1 MANESQ
7 NRRIPAAEKPI
18 ANASAIAY
26 RRGLPPSRHKVSRM
40 SASLVVFDL
49 DGTLIDTA
57 HDLVASLNHTIGLE
71 GLEPV
76 GYGDLTYLVGHG
88 GQVMIKRAFSLRGRE
103 ITEDELNRML
113 DAFVEH
119 YANAMPG
126 VSVPYPGLLD
136 ALDRLSGAGYR
147 LAVCTNKMEGLARRL
162 VDGLGLTARFAAI
175 TGGDTFSV
183 RKPDAEHLL
192 GTVRLAEADPLRTIM
207 IGDSLNDM
215 LVARNAGVPSI
226 GVPFGYSD
234 VPVADLEPNH
244 VITHFDELTPE
255 LVERLLAR

>member
-1 MANESQ
+1 
-7 NRRIPAAEKPI
+7 
-18 ANASAIAY
+18 
-26 RRGLPPSRHKVSRM
+26 M

-71 GLEPV
+71 GLDPV

-88 GQVMIKRAFSLRGRE
+88 GQVMIKRAFSLRGRD
-103 ITEDELNRML
+103 ITDGELERML
-113 DAFVEH
+113 DVFVEH
-119 YANAMPG
+119 YAAAMPG
-126 VSVPYPGLLD
+126 VSVPYPGLID
-136 ALDRLSGAGYR
+136 AMDRLSAAGYR

-162 VDGLGLTARFAAI
+162 IDGLGLTARFAAI
-175 TGGDTFSV
+175 TGGDTFAV

-192 GTVRLAEADPLRTIM
+192 GTVRLAQADPKRTVM
-207 IGDSLNDM
+207 VGDSLNDI

-234 VPVADLEPNH
+234 VPVAELEPSH
-244 VITHFDELTPE
+244 VVTHFDELTPDLIE
-255 LVERLLAR
+255 CLLAR

>member
-1 MANESQ
+1 
-7 NRRIPAAEKPI
+7 
-18 ANASAIAY
+18 
-26 RRGLPPSRHKVSRM
+26 M

-71 GLEPV
+71 GLDPV

-88 GQVMIKRAFSLRGRE
+88 GQVMIKRAFALRGRE
-103 ITEDELNRML
+103 VSEQELQRML
-113 DAFVEH
+113 AAFVKH
-119 YANAMPG
+119 YSGTMPG

-136 ALDRLSGAGYR
+136 AMDRLADAGHR
-147 LAVCTNKMEGLARRL
+147 LAVCTNKLEGLARRL
-162 VDGLGLTARFAAI
+162 LDGLALTSRFAAI
-175 TGGDTFSV
+175 TGGDTFAV
-183 RKPDAEHLL
+183 RKPDAQHLL
-192 GTVRLAEADPLRTIM
+192 GTISLAEADPMRTVM

-234 VPVADLEPNH
+234 VPVADLEPSH
-244 VITHFDELTPE
+244 VITHFDELTPD
-255 LVERLLAR
+255 LVERLIAR